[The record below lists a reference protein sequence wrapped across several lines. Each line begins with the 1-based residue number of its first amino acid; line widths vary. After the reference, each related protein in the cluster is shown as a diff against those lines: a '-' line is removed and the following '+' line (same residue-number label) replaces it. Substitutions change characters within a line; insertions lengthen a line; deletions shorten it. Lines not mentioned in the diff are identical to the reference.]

1 MLERRDGP
9 RWQRNSDDD
18 DDENHHKVLWQVPLE
33 S

>member
-1 MLERRDGP
+1 MLEQRDGP
-9 RWQRNSDDD
+9 RWQRNSDD